1 MSIERLVARF
11 SIASRSASS
20 TTTNWPFVTS
30 QPLTSSSDSTSRSCT
45 GHQRFC
51 LIGDPHSRWSRRNDT
66 SDWRAAGF
74 VARARPTRGFPRP
87 KPTESFPVVRSS
99 RSILPWDGLDSP
111 SRARFLQARL
121 GAVTRA
127 RTIANLWRDAV
138 APPHAYPAY
147 LQEVDGEWREVTWA
161 ESARDVAEV
170 ANGLLALGVRKG
182 DSFALLARTS
192 LEWAQF
198 DFALGLVGA
207 VGAPIY
213 ANSSARDVQY
223 VLAHSEAVGVLVEDD
238 EQRAKVSGVEHVIG
252 FDDLEAL
259 RERGRAYAAEHPGAL
274 DERADSIDEDD
285 LFTFIYTSGTT
296 GPPKACMIRHRNYYA
311 MVQKGDEMEE
321 RLTQPGDLMLLYLPL
336 AHNYG
341 RLLHLSA
348 AYIGFTIAFLPDPL
362 RVADELPRVRPT
374 LFPSVP
380 RVYEK
385 IHAAV
390 VAKFEEETGVQRK
403 VIDWSLDVGRRV
415 SALRQAQQPVP
426 RGLAARHKLAD
437 RLVYSKVKDR
447 LGGKLRVAN
456 AGGAPLSREIAEF
469 FHSIDILILEGY
481 GLSEITTAATVNRP
495 DAFRFGTVGKP
506 LPGVEIRIAEDG
518 EILLRSNTVFAG
530 YYHDPEATRE
540 VLDDEG
546 FVHTGDVGH
555 LDDDGFLV
563 ITDRK
568 KDIIVTAG
576 GKNVAPQNL
585 ENDLKAHKIVS
596 QAVVIGDRKPYIA
609 ALITLDPDVVTD
621 DAQAEVQ
628 RAVDAVNAER
638 SRFEQIKRFA
648 ILPREFTLEH
658 DEITPTLKLR
668 RKVVLVH
675 FAADVAGLY
684 ES

>member
-1 MSIERLVARF
+1 VDSCLRRPLLQLH
-11 SIASRSASS
+11 SAEV
-20 TTTNWPFVTS
+20 P
-30 QPLTSSSDSTSRSCT
+30 TSS
-45 GHQRFC
+45 
-51 LIGDPHSRWSRRNDT
+51 
-66 SDWRAAGF
+66 
-74 VARARPTRGFPRP
+74 
-87 KPTESFPVVRSS
+87 
-99 RSILPWDGLDSP
+99 
-111 SRARFLQARL
+111 
-121 GAVTRA
+121 
-127 RTIANLWRDAV
+127 RTIANLWRTAT
-138 APPHAYPAY
+138 AEGRPGAAY
-147 LQEVDGEWREVTWA
+147 LHEVDGEWREVTWTEAA
-161 ESARDVAEV
+161 EAVDEL
-170 ANGLLALGVRKG
+170 ANGLLALGVQKG
-182 DSFALLARTS
+182 ASFALLGRTS
-192 LEWAQF
+192 LEWALF

-213 ANSSARDVQY
+213 ANSSARDTTY
-223 VLAHSEAVGVLVEDD
+223 VLEHSEAVGALVEDE
-238 EQRAKVSGVEHVIG
+238 EQRAKLEGLTLASVVSFAEL
-252 FDDLEAL
+252 DEL
-259 RERGRAYAAEHPGAL
+259 RARGRAFAAEHPTAL

-311 MVQKGDEMEE
+311 MVQKGDEMDD
-321 RLTQPGDLMLLYLPL
+321 RLTEPGDVMLLYLPL

-362 RVADELPRVRPT
+362 RAATELVRVQPT

-385 IHAAV
+385 IHTAV
-390 VAKFEEETGVQRK
+390 VSKFDEATGVQRR
-403 VIDWSLDVGRRV
+403 VIDWALAVGRDV
-415 SALRQAQQPVP
+415 SKLRQAQQPLP
-426 RGLAARHKLAD
+426 RGLAARHRLAD
-437 RLVYSKVKDR
+437 RLVYSKVKAR

-469 FHSIDILILEGY
+469 FHAIDILILEGY
-481 GLSEITTAATVNRP
+481 GLSEVTTAATVNRP
-495 DAFRFGTVGKP
+495 AAFKFGTVGKP

-555 LDDDGFLV
+555 LDDDGYLV

-596 QAVVIGDRKPYIA
+596 QAVVVGDRKPYIA
-609 ALITLDPDVVTD
+609 ALITLDPEIATD
-621 DAQAEVQ
+621 DAHAEVQ

-638 SRFEQIKRFA
+638 SRFEQIKRFT

-668 RKVVLVH
+668 RKVVLDH

-684 ES
+684 D